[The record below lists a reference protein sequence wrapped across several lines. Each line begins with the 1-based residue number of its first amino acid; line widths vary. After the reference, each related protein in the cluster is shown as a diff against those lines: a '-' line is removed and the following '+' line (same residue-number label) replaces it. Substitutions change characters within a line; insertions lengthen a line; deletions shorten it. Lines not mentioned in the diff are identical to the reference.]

1 MSKTIALVALL
12 APYVLMVAVTLEC
25 TAIRLKG
32 MECVDGKAMAET
44 VQQVTTVA
52 FAWLAT
58 PPR

>member
-12 APYVLMVAVTLEC
+12 APYVLMVAVTVEC
-25 TAIRLKG
+25 TVIKLKG
-32 MECVDGKAMAET
+32 MQCVDGRAMAET
-44 VQQVTTVA
+44 IQQVTTVA

>member
-1 MSKTIALVALL
+1 MSRTIALIALL

-32 MECVDGKAMAET
+32 MECVDGRAMAET
-44 VQQVTTVA
+44 IQQVTTVA

>member
-1 MSKTIALVALL
+1 MSRTIALIALL

-32 MECVDGKAMAET
+32 MECVDGRSMAET
-44 VQQVTTVA
+44 IQQVTTVA

>member
-1 MSKTIALVALL
+1 MSKTIALIALL
-12 APYVLMVAVTLEC
+12 APYVLMLAVTVEC
-25 TAIRLKG
+25 TVIKLRGK
-32 MECVDGKAMAET
+32 ECVDGRALAET

>member
-12 APYVLMVAVTLEC
+12 APYVLMVAVTVEC
-25 TAIRLKG
+25 TVIKLKG
-32 MECVDGKAMAET
+32 MQCVDGRAMAET
-44 VQQVTTVA
+44 IQQVTTVE